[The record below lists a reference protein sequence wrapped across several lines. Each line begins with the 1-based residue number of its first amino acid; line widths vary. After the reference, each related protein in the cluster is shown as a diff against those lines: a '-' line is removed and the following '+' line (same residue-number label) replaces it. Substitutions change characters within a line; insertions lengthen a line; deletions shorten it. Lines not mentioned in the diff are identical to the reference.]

1 MSTLEREKLFKKY
14 DITFPFILTVGTLEP
29 RKNLKFLLSLMPLLA
44 QEKFQLIIV
53 GAKGWGN
60 VKLNS
65 EANGLLEKIKFA
77 GFVPD
82 EDLIKLY
89 NTASVCV
96 STSLNEGFCVP
107 LLEAM
112 LCGCPVVASHNSGM
126 IEVVEGGGETIK
138 SWSTDI
144 WVEAIEKVACQK
156 EIYAQKGFAKA
167 KLYSWSE
174 VVHRITRY
182 IEAVT

>member
-1 MSTLEREKLFKKY
+1 
-14 DITFPFILTVGTLEP
+14 
-29 RKNLKFLLSLMPLLA
+29 
-44 QEKFQLIIV
+44 
-53 GAKGWGN
+53 
-60 VKLNS
+60 
-65 EANGLLEKIKFA
+65 
-77 GFVPD
+77 
-82 EDLIKLY
+82 
-89 NTASVCV
+89 
-96 STSLNEGFCVP
+96 
-107 LLEAM
+107 
-112 LCGCPVVASHNSGM
+112 M